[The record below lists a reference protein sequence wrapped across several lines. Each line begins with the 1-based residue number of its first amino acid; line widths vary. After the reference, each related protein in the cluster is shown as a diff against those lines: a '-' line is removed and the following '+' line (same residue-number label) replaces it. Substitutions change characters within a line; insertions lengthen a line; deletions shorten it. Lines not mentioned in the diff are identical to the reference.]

1 LILYRE
7 FCSFDPQGIYNLS
20 VPEEVNDVENSEEV
34 ASSSDSFK
42 AVRDWVIVLVVAL
55 VVALGIRTYVLQQF
69 YISGPSMETTLY
81 QPNRVLVNKLS
92 YRLHDVN
99 RGDVVVFDRVTSN
112 GESIQHD
119 DLIKRVIGLP
129 GEKISISK
137 CVVYVN
143 KVALKE
149 PYLDSR
155 DTEQED
161 LNERCRQ
168 PEMAELV
175 VPAKQVFVLG
185 DNRPQSMD
193 SRMFGSVDKNRIV
206 GRAFVVLWPFSRWR
220 WL

>member
-1 LILYRE
+1 VVL
-7 FCSFDPQGIYNLS
+7 DDDN
-20 VPEEVNDVENSEEV
+20 EVDTADQ
-34 ASSSDSFK
+34 ASSTSDSFK

-55 VVALGIRTYVLQQF
+55 VVALGIRTYVFQQF

-92 YRLHDVN
+92 YRLHGVN

-119 DLIKRVIGLP
+119 DLIKRVVGLP

-143 KVALKE
+143 KVALEE
-149 PYLDSR
+149 PYLDTR
-155 DTEQED
+155 DTEQVN
-161 LNERCRQ
+161 LNDRCNQ
-168 PEMAELV
+168 PEMAEVLV
-175 VPAKQVFVLG
+175 PQKQVFVLG

-193 SRMFGSVDKNRIV
+193 SRNFGPVDEDRIV
-206 GRAFVVLWPFSRWR
+206 GRAFVVLWPMSRWR

>member
-20 VPEEVNDVENSEEV
+20 VPEEVNDVENSDEV

-143 KVALKE
+143 KQVS
-149 PYLDSR
+149 SR
-155 DTEQED
+155 LVLEVKTDVP
-161 LNERCRQ
+161 ERGCVFFPGGNRSV
-168 PEMAELV
+168 EV
-175 VPAKQVFVLG
+175 VEIWYSNF
-185 DNRPQSMD
+185 
-193 SRMFGSVDKNRIV
+193 
-206 GRAFVVLWPFSRWR
+206 
-220 WL
+220 

>member
-1 LILYRE
+1 MPE
-7 FCSFDPQGIYNLS
+7 DVNDVQA
-20 VPEEVNDVENSEEV
+20 PEEVS
-34 ASSSDSFK
+34 SSSDSFK
-42 AVRDWVIVLVVAL
+42 AVRDWIIVLVVAL

-137 CVVYVN
+137 CIVYVN

-149 PYLDSR
+149 PYLDGR
-155 DTEQED
+155 DTEQDD
-161 LNERCRQ
+161 LVERCRQ
-168 PEMAELV
+168 PEMAEVV

-193 SRMFGSVDKNRIV
+193 SRMFGSVDRNRIV
-206 GRAFVVLWPFSRWR
+206 GRAFVVLWPLSRWR

>member
-1 LILYRE
+1 MPE
-7 FCSFDPQGIYNLS
+7 DVNDVQT
-20 VPEEVNDVENSEEV
+20 PEEVS
-34 ASSSDSFK
+34 SSSDSFK
-42 AVRDWVIVLVVAL
+42 AVRDWIIVLVVAL

-119 DLIKRVIGLP
+119 DLIKRVVGLP

-137 CVVYVN
+137 CIVYVN

-149 PYLDSR
+149 PYLDSS

-161 LNERCRQ
+161 LIERCRQ
-168 PEMAELV
+168 PEMAEVV

-193 SRMFGSVDKNRIV
+193 SRMFGSVDRNRIV
-206 GRAFVVLWPFSRWR
+206 GRAFVVLWPLSRWR

>member
-1 LILYRE
+1 M
-7 FCSFDPQGIYNLS
+7 
-20 VPEEVNDVENSEEV
+20 PEDVDDVQTPEEV

-42 AVRDWVIVLVVAL
+42 AVRDWIIVLVVAL

-92 YRLHDVN
+92 YRLHEVN

-112 GESIQHD
+112 GETIQHD
-119 DLIKRVIGLP
+119 DLIKRVIGLA

-143 KVALKE
+143 KVALEE

-155 DTEQED
+155 DTEQDD
-161 LNERCRQ
+161 LIERCRQ
-168 PEMAELV
+168 PEMAEVV

-206 GRAFVVLWPFSRWR
+206 GRAFIVLWPLSRWR

>member
-1 LILYRE
+1 MILYRE
-7 FCSFDPQGIYNLS
+7 FCSFDPKGIYNLS
-20 VPEEVNDVENSEEV
+20 VPEEVNDVQNTEEV
-34 ASSSDSFK
+34 ASTSDSFK

-193 SRMFGSVDKNRIV
+193 SRMFGSVDENRIV
-206 GRAFVVLWPFSRWR
+206 GRAFVVLWPLSRWR

>member
-1 LILYRE
+1 MR
-7 FCSFDPQGIYNLS
+7 
-20 VPEEVNDVENSEEV
+20 DVQNTEEV

-81 QPNRVLVNKLS
+81 QPNRVLVNKLA

-168 PEMAELV
+168 PDMAELI

-206 GRAFVVLWPFSRWR
+206 GRAFVVLWPLSRWR

>member
-1 LILYRE
+1 M
-7 FCSFDPQGIYNLS
+7 
-20 VPEEVNDVENSEEV
+20 PEDVDDAQTPEEV

-42 AVRDWVIVLVVAL
+42 AVRDWIIVLVVAL

-92 YRLHDVN
+92 YRLHEVN

-112 GESIQHD
+112 GETIQHD
-119 DLIKRVIGLP
+119 DLIKRVIGLA
-129 GEKISISK
+129 GEKVSISK

-143 KVALKE
+143 KVALEE

-155 DTEQED
+155 DTEQDD
-161 LNERCRQ
+161 LIERCRQ
-168 PEMAELV
+168 PEMAEVV

-193 SRMFGSVDKNRIV
+193 SRMFGAVDKNRIV
-206 GRAFVVLWPFSRWR
+206 GRAFVVLWPLSRWR

>member
-1 LILYRE
+1 MILYRE

-20 VPEEVNDVENSEEV
+20 VPEDVNDVENSEEV

-42 AVRDWVIVLVVAL
+42 TVRDWVIVLVVAL

-129 GEKISISK
+129 GEKIFISK

-206 GRAFVVLWPFSRWR
+206 GRAFVVLWPLSRWR

>member
-1 LILYRE
+1 M
-7 FCSFDPQGIYNLS
+7 
-20 VPEEVNDVENSEEV
+20 PEDVDDVQTPEEV

-42 AVRDWVIVLVVAL
+42 AVRDWIIVLVVAL

-92 YRLHDVN
+92 YRLHEVN

-112 GESIQHD
+112 GETIQHD
-119 DLIKRVIGLP
+119 DLIKRVIGLA

-155 DTEQED
+155 DTEQDD
-161 LNERCRQ
+161 LIERCRQ
-168 PEMAELV
+168 PEMAEVV

-193 SRMFGSVDKNRIV
+193 SRMFGAVDKNRIV

>member
-1 LILYRE
+1 VPE
-7 FCSFDPQGIYNLS
+7 DVNDVQA
-20 VPEEVNDVENSEEV
+20 PEEVS
-34 ASSSDSFK
+34 SSSDSFK
-42 AVRDWVIVLVVAL
+42 AVRDWIIVLVVAL

-119 DLIKRVIGLP
+119 DLIKRVVGLP

-137 CVVYVN
+137 CIVYVN

-149 PYLDSR
+149 PYLDGR
-155 DTEQED
+155 DTEQDD
-161 LNERCRQ
+161 LVERCRQ
-168 PEMAELV
+168 PEMAEVV

-206 GRAFVVLWPFSRWR
+206 GRAFVVLWPLSRWR

>member
-1 LILYRE
+1 M
-7 FCSFDPQGIYNLS
+7 
-20 VPEEVNDVENSEEV
+20 PEDVDDAQTPEEV

-42 AVRDWVIVLVVAL
+42 AVRDWIIVLVVAL

-92 YRLHDVN
+92 YRLHEVN

-112 GESIQHD
+112 GETIQHD
-119 DLIKRVIGLP
+119 DLIKRVIGLA
-129 GEKISISK
+129 GEKVSISK

-143 KVALKE
+143 KVALEE

-155 DTEQED
+155 DTEQDD
-161 LNERCRQ
+161 LIERCRQ
-168 PEMAELV
+168 PEMAEVV

-206 GRAFVVLWPFSRWR
+206 GRAFIVLWPLSRWR

>member
-20 VPEEVNDVENSEEV
+20 VPEDVNDVENSEEV
-34 ASSSDSFK
+34 ASTSDSFK

-206 GRAFVVLWPFSRWR
+206 GRAFVVLWPLSRWR

>member
-1 LILYRE
+1 MILCRE
-7 FCSFDPQGIYNLS
+7 SRSFGPYCIYNLS
-20 VPEEVNDVENSEEV
+20 VPEDVDDVEVADET
-34 ASSSDSFK
+34 ASSSNTFK

-55 VVALGIRTYVLQQF
+55 VVALGIRTYVFQQF

-92 YRLHDVN
+92 YRLHGVN

-149 PYLDSR
+149 PYLDVR
-155 DTEQED
+155 DTELEN
-161 LNERCRQ
+161 LNDRCRQ
-168 PEMAELV
+168 PEMAEV
-175 VPAKQVFVLG
+175 VIPQKQVFVLG

-193 SRMFGSVDKNRIV
+193 SRLFGPVDEDRIV
-206 GRAFVVLWPFSRWR
+206 GRAFVVLWPISRWR

>member
-1 LILYRE
+1 MILYRE
-7 FCSFDPQGIYNLS
+7 FCSFDPQGIYNLP
-20 VPEEVNDVENSEEV
+20 VPEDVNDVENLEEI

-206 GRAFVVLWPFSRWR
+206 GRAFVVLWPLSRWR

>member
-1 LILYRE
+1 MPE
-7 FCSFDPQGIYNLS
+7 DVNDVQA
-20 VPEEVNDVENSEEV
+20 PEEVS
-34 ASSSDSFK
+34 SSSDSFK
-42 AVRDWVIVLVVAL
+42 AVRDWIIVLVVAL

-119 DLIKRVIGLP
+119 DLIKRVVGLP

-137 CVVYVN
+137 CIVYVN

-149 PYLDSR
+149 PYLDGR
-155 DTEQED
+155 DTEED
-161 LNERCRQ
+161 DLVERCRQ
-168 PEMAELV
+168 PEMAEVV

-206 GRAFVVLWPFSRWR
+206 GRAFVVLWPLSRWR

>member
-137 CVVYVN
+137 CVVYVD

-206 GRAFVVLWPFSRWR
+206 GRAFVVLWPLSRWR

>member
-1 LILYRE
+1 MR
-7 FCSFDPQGIYNLS
+7 
-20 VPEEVNDVENSEEV
+20 DVQNTEEV

-168 PEMAELV
+168 PDMAELV

-206 GRAFVVLWPFSRWR
+206 GRAFVVLWPLSRWR

>member
-206 GRAFVVLWPFSRWR
+206 GRAFVVLWPLSRWR

>member
-1 LILYRE
+1 M
-7 FCSFDPQGIYNLS
+7 
-20 VPEEVNDVENSEEV
+20 PEEVNDVENSEEV

-137 CVVYVN
+137 CVVYVD

-206 GRAFVVLWPFSRWR
+206 GRAFVVLWPLSRWR

>member
-1 LILYRE
+1 MILYRE
-7 FCSFDPQGIYNLS
+7 FCSFAPQGIYNLP
-20 VPEEVNDVENSEEV
+20 VPEDVSVEENLEEI

-112 GESIQHD
+112 GETIQHD
-119 DLIKRVIGLP
+119 DLIKRIIGLP

-193 SRMFGSVDKNRIV
+193 SRMFGSVDEDRIV
-206 GRAFVVLWPFSRWR
+206 GRAFVVLWPISRWR

>member
-1 LILYRE
+1 LILCRE
-7 FCSFDPQGIYNLS
+7 SRSFDLQSIYNLA
-20 VPEEVNDVENSEEV
+20 VPEDVDDVLTPEEV

-42 AVRDWVIVLVVAL
+42 AVRDWIIVLVVAL

-92 YRLHDVN
+92 YRLHNVN

-112 GESIQHD
+112 GETIQHD
-119 DLIKRVIGLP
+119 DLIKRVIGLA

-155 DTEQED
+155 DTEQDD
-161 LNERCRQ
+161 LIERCRQ
-168 PEMAELV
+168 PEMAEVV

-193 SRMFGSVDKNRIV
+193 SRMFGSVDKNQIV
-206 GRAFVVLWPFSRWR
+206 GRAFVVLWPLSRWR